1 MKNLEKV
8 TELMFS
14 VNVKDLKEHIRG
26 KIKVL
31 RSADKNYSGNWWS
44 LGMKQ
49 ISAQDLSD
57 KRMYFGECRHGFSF
71 VEEDKPFM
79 QVANLIALISKND
92 LRAFIRKVGENPSKE
107 VILDYIIKKL
117 PDCIMFQMRGFPHND
132 CMVLSEIKNPNDYAV
147 DKSERIKVYESELK
161 KLEKEI
167 RVLLINQDN
176 IKRKLHNLKVYQE
189 HYNELQ
195 KIKK

>member
-1 MKNLEKV
+1 MKNLEKAK
-8 TELMFS
+8 ELMFS

-31 RSADKNYSGNWWS
+31 RSANKEYCGNWWS

-57 KRMYFGECRHGFSF
+57 KRICFGEYRHGFTF

-79 QVANLIALISKND
+79 EVANLISLISKND
-92 LRAFIRKVGENPSKE
+92 LRSFIRKVGENPSKD
-107 VILDYIIKKL
+107 VILDFIIKKL

-132 CMVLSEIKNPNDYAV
+132 CMVLSEIKNADDYSV
-147 DKSERIKVYESELK
+147 DKSGRIEVYESELE

-176 IKRKLHNLKVYQE
+176 IKRKLHNLKLYQE
-189 HYNELQ
+189 HYNALQ
-195 KIKK
+195 KVKR

>member
-31 RSADKNYSGNWWS
+31 RSANKDYSGNWWS

-49 ISAQDLSD
+49 ISAQDLSN
-57 KRMYFGECRHGFSF
+57 KRICFGDYRHGFSF

-92 LRAFIRKVGENPSKE
+92 LRSFIRKVGDNPSKE
-107 VILDYIIKKL
+107 VILDFIIKKL

-132 CMVLSEIKNPNDYAV
+132 CMVLSEIKDPNDYAV
-147 DKSERIKVYESELK
+147 DKSERIKVYESELE
-161 KLEKEI
+161 KLEKEV
-167 RVLLINQDN
+167 RALLINQDN
-176 IKRKLHNLKVYQE
+176 IKRKLHNLKLYQE
-189 HYNELQ
+189 HHNVLQ

>member
-1 MKNLEKV
+1 
-8 TELMFS
+8 
-14 VNVKDLKEHIRG
+14 
-26 KIKVL
+26 
-31 RSADKNYSGNWWS
+31 
-44 LGMKQ
+44 MKQ
-49 ISAQDLSD
+49 ISAQDLSN
-57 KRMYFGECRHGFSF
+57 KRICFGDYRHGFSF

-92 LRAFIRKVGENPSKE
+92 LRSFIRKVGDNPSKE
-107 VILDYIIKKL
+107 VILDFIIKKL

-132 CMVLSEIKNPNDYAV
+132 CMVLSEIKDPNDYAV

-161 KLEKEI
+161 KLEKEV

-176 IKRKLHNLKVYQE
+176 IKRKLHNLKLYQE